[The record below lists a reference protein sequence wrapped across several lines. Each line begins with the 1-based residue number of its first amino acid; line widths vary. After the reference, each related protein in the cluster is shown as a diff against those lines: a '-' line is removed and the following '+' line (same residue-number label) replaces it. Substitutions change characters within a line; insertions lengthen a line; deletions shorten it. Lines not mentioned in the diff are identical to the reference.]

1 MKSYE
6 KLLAFYKQY
15 VIWNVYM
22 GSFHDV
28 DDVDLWKTLPKQ
40 FSPFVRGCWTG
51 VSDIEN
57 YAVSLPILTFDG
69 LKVVLSISNTYLSL
83 RRK

>member
-1 MKSYE
+1 
-6 KLLAFYKQY
+6 
-15 VIWNVYM
+15 
-22 GSFHDV
+22 
-28 DDVDLWKTLPKQ
+28 
-40 FSPFVRGCWTG
+40 

-69 LKVVLSISNTYLSL
+69 LKVVLSISNTYLRH

>member
-22 GSFHDV
+22 GSCTTTMRTRTKICAQLWQNSFRLLCVAVEQGWYWKLCCSRGHFH
-28 DDVDLWKTLPKQ
+28 
-40 FSPFVRGCWTG
+40 
-51 VSDIEN
+51 SDFQLI
-57 YAVSLPILTFDG
+57 
-69 LKVVLSISNTYLSL
+69 
-83 RRK
+83 